1 MYYTEKYGVI
11 FVADIK
17 EIERRIACGRC
28 EIIGLGRSN
37 LPLCEF
43 LAKKGATKIIGRD
56 GNANF
61 DKTEE
66 LEKLGVTVIVGE
78 NYLDGIGG
86 DEPENTLIFRSPGIR
101 PDVSQ
106 IKAAV
111 DRPFLT
117 DDLPQLL
124 LYLAGIDSRW
134 NRPRRNI
141 LSPSYT
147 PKPRLIDGST
157 NYDKVVYST
166 E

>member
-1 MYYTEKYGVI
+1 M
-11 FVADIK
+11 ADIK

-37 LPLCEF
+37 LPLCAF

-61 DKTEE
+61 DKKEE

-101 PDVSQ
+101 PDVPQ
-106 IKAAV
+106 RRK
-111 DRPFLT
+111 DH
-117 DDLPQLL
+117 DDH
-124 LYLAGIDSRW
+124 ARFKTAFA
-134 NRPRRNI
+134 RM
-141 LSPSYT
+141 
-147 PKPRLIDGST
+147 
-157 NYDKVVYST
+157 
-166 E
+166 